1 MKTAII
7 LLALFTQIAFGQKV
21 VKEVKDLKTKY
32 VSSYKTVSVTHLKM
46 FDGSVELTGQFID
59 QQGEKTFWVKNAELK
74 SGNRILLDMGLSLKA
89 DNILITQQ
97 LPAVYGYIVE
107 ITGDNLLSLWIVDEN
122 GIRNSDEI
130 IVQLKNKDAY
140 VYSSGE

>member
-1 MKTAII
+1 MKAAII
-7 LLALFTQIAFGQKV
+7 FLALFTQIAFGQKI

-46 FDGSVELTGQFID
+46 FDGSVELSGQFID

-74 SGNRILLDMGLSLKA
+74 SGNRLILDLSLSLRA
-89 DNILITQQ
+89 DNISIAEQI
-97 LPAVYGYIVE
+97 PAVYGYIVE
-107 ITGDNLLSLWIVDEN
+107 VTDDNLLSIWIVDEN

-130 IVQLKNKDAY
+130 IVQIRNDDVY
-140 VYSSGE
+140 VYAAGE